1 MGFMTM
7 IERKLRLRA
16 AMAPIVALLLA
27 ATVVACEEEGPAE
40 KLGKKIDRTA
50 EDAAKAVED
59 TTK

>member
-1 MGFMTM
+1 MGFITM
-7 IERKLRLRA
+7 IERRLRLRA

-27 ATVVACEEEGPAE
+27 GMLVACEEEGPAE
-40 KLGKKIDRTA
+40 KLGKKIDQTA